1 MRPRLLFLTNQLPF
15 PPVSGG
21 VIKSWRLLQHLSA
34 HFDVTLFTLLKN
46 GDADHEAELRS
57 GIALKGYLGVAIERP
72 RSALNFLKSLVL
84 SPTLNCY
91 RNDSALLR
99 DAVTKALPQHDL
111 VLIDHLEMAQYI
123 PPPDGGPLKVVLHQ
137 HNAEFIMWQ
146 RSLSIARNMAEK
158 LVLKVEAARV
168 KRFEIAACKAADLV
182 FAAPNDQDELVPLGV
197 PKEKF
202 RTTYHLGDDS
212 GLTAPVLD
220 YARTEP
226 ALLYVGTLSWPANA
240 DGLKWFLYDVF
251 PVLKKKHPH
260 LRLDIVGKG
269 ADEELQAAVTASP
282 GATLLG
288 FVEDLEPLYQRSR
301 VFIAPLRFGSGTKV
315 KVVTALYRGLPCA
328 TTSIGTEGLDLSDG
342 NEVMLADDAAG
353 TIARIDTL
361 LTDRATWE
369 RMRDQSRKKAA
380 LDLSWNNML
389 DTHVQ
394 DLNALLAQRP

>member
-1 MRPRLLFLTNQLPF
+1 M
-15 PPVSGG
+15 
-21 VIKSWRLLQHLSA
+21 
-34 HFDVTLFTLLKN
+34 LKN
-46 GDADHEAELRS
+46 GDGDHEAEMR
-57 GIALKGYLGVAIERP
+57 GGVALKGYLGVAIDRP

-84 SPTLNCY
+84 SATLNCY
-91 RNDSALLR
+91 RSDSAVLR
-99 DAVTKALPQHDL
+99 DAVTKALPLHDL

-123 PPPDGGPLKVVLHQ
+123 PKNAPLKVVLHQ

-168 KRFEIAACKAADLV
+168 KRFEIAACNAADLV
-182 FAAPNDQDELVPLGV
+182 FAAPNDQDELARLGV
-197 PKEKF
+197 AKKKF

-212 GLTAPVLD
+212 GLHAPVLD
-220 YARTEP
+220 FDHADKT
-226 ALLYVGTLSWPANA
+226 LLYVGTLSWPANA
-240 DGLKWFLYDVF
+240 DGLKWFLADVF
-251 PVLKKKHPH
+251 PALKRKHPE
-260 LRLDIVGKG
+260 LRLDVVGKG
-269 ADEELQAAVTASP
+269 ADEVLEAAVAKCK
-282 GATLLG
+282 GAELLG
-288 FVEDLEPLYQRSR
+288 FVDDLEPLYRRSR

-328 TTSIGTEGLDLSDG
+328 TTSIGTEGLDLFDG

-369 RMRDQSRKKAA
+369 RIRDESRRKAA
-380 LDLSWNNML
+380 RDLSWNNML
-389 DTHVQ
+389 DAHVQ

>member
-1 MRPRLLFLTNQLPF
+1 MKPRLLFLTNQLPY

-21 VIKSWRLLQHLSA
+21 VIKSWRFIRHLCA

-46 GDADHEAELRS
+46 SDADHVADMRS
-57 GIALKGYLGVAIERP
+57 GADLKQYFGVAIDRP
-72 RSALNFLKSLVL
+72 RSALNFLKSLVF
-84 SPTLNCY
+84 SPTLNSY
-91 RNDSALLR
+91 RNDSTVLR
-99 DAVTKALPQHDL
+99 TAVAKALPEHDL
-111 VLIDHLEMAQYI
+111 VLIDHLEMAQYVAG
-123 PPPDGGPLKVVLHQ
+123 DAPLKVVLHQ

-146 RSLSIARNMAEK
+146 RSVSIARNVAEK

-168 KRFEIAACKAADLV
+168 KRFEIAACTAADLV

-212 GLTAPVLD
+212 GLHATLLD
-220 YARTEP
+220 FDRTGMT
-226 ALLYVGTLSWPANA
+226 LLYVGTLSWPANA
-240 DGLKWFLYDVF
+240 DGLRWFLADVF
-251 PVLKKKHPH
+251 PELKRQHPD

-269 ADEELQAAVTASP
+269 ADEGLQAAVAACN
-282 GATLLG
+282 GAELLG

-342 NEVMLADDAAG
+342 AEVMLADDAAG

-361 LTDRATWE
+361 LTDRMKWE
-369 RMRDQSRKKAA
+369 HMRDESRKKAA
-380 LDLSWNNML
+380 RDLSWNNML
-389 DTHVQ
+389 DAHVR
-394 DLNALLAQRP
+394 DLNTLLAQPS